1 MNHVE
6 HRLAEVTDN
15 FEYRARLI
23 LEGRDPDKQER
34 FQKRIEELD
43 KYIEIYFVLTLST
56 SVSINLKF
64 KLKRL

>member
-6 HRLAEVTDN
+6 SRLAEVTEN

-43 KYIEIYFVLTLST
+43 RCEDEKIIYTH
-56 SVSINLKF
+56 VSEGMTFHL
-64 KLKRL
+64 L